1 VRVNIKE
8 SKMAE
13 KLTNRQRQILECISD
28 MINKKGFPPTI
39 REIGDKFKFKS
50 TNATRSVLTALS
62 KKGYIKRKPLVSRG
76 IELLR
81 QAKASFS
88 IVPLI
93 GRVSA
98 GIPILAVEN
107 IEGNFAIDKSF
118 LPDRESFFLKVVGD
132 SMKDAG
138 ILEGD
143 YVLARCQEI
152 ANKGDIVVA
161 IIGDEATVKKYFP
174 EKNRIRLEPA
184 NSQYGPIIV
193 EKNTPDFRIAGKV
206 VGLLRRM

>member
-1 VRVNIKE
+1 
-8 SKMAE
+8 MAD
-13 KLTNRQRQILECISD
+13 KLTNRQRQILEYISD
-28 MINKKGFPPTI
+28 MINKKGVPPTI
-39 REIGDKFKFKS
+39 REIGDKFRFKS
-50 TNATRSVLTALS
+50 TNATRSVLNALS

-81 QAKASFS
+81 QTKATFS

-107 IEGNFAIDKSF
+107 IEGNFAVDKSF

-138 ILEGD
+138 ILDGD
-143 YVLARCQEI
+143 YVLAQSQDI

-174 EKNRIRLEPA
+174 EKNKVRLEPA
-184 NSQYGPIIV
+184 NQEYGPIIV

>member
-1 VRVNIKE
+1 MKNL
-8 SKMAE
+8 
-13 KLTNRQRQILECISD
+13 LTNRQKQILEYISD
-28 MINKKGFPPTI
+28 MINKNGFPPTI
-39 REIGDKFKFKS
+39 REIGERFEFKS
-50 TNATRSVLTALS
+50 TNATRSVLDALS
-62 KKGYIKRKPLVSRG
+62 KKGFIRRKPMVSRG
-76 IELLR
+76 IELLG
-81 QAKASFS
+81 QARASFS

-107 IEGNFAIDKSF
+107 IEGNFAVDKSF

-138 ILEGD
+138 IFNGD
-143 YVLARCQEI
+143 YVLAKVQPT
-152 ANKGDIVVA
+152 AQTGDIVVA

-174 EKNRIRLEPA
+174 QKTRIRLEPA
-184 NSQYGPIIV
+184 NSKYGPIIV

>member
-1 VRVNIKE
+1 
-8 SKMAE
+8 MAD
-13 KLTNRQRQILECISD
+13 KLTNRQKQILEYITD

-39 REIGDKFKFKS
+39 REIGERFKFKS
-50 TNATRSVLTALS
+50 TNATRSVLNALS
-62 KKGYIKRKPLVSRG
+62 KKGYIKRKPMVSRG

-81 QAKASFS
+81 QARVSFS
-88 IVPLI
+88 VVPLI

-107 IEGNFAIDKSF
+107 IEGNFAVDKSF

-138 ILEGD
+138 ILNGD
-143 YVLARCQEI
+143 YVLAKAQPI
-152 ANKGDIVVA
+152 AQTGDIVVA

>member
-1 VRVNIKE
+1 
-8 SKMAE
+8 MAE
-13 KLTNRQRQILECISD
+13 LLTNRQRQILEYISD
-28 MINKKGFPPTI
+28 MINRKGFPPTI
-39 REIGDKFKFKS
+39 REIGDRFRFKS
-50 TNATRSVLTALS
+50 TNATRSVLAALS
-62 KKGYIKRKPLVSRG
+62 KKGYIKRRPLVSRG

-81 QAKASFS
+81 QTKASFS

-107 IEGNFAIDKSF
+107 IEGNFAVDKSF

-138 ILEGD
+138 ILDGD
-143 YVLARCQEI
+143 YVLAQSQDI

-161 IIGDEATVKKYFP
+161 IIGDEANVKKYFP
-174 EKNRIRLEPA
+174 EKNKVRLEPA

>member
-1 VRVNIKE
+1 MKNL
-8 SKMAE
+8 
-13 KLTNRQRQILECISD
+13 LTNRQKQILEYITD
-28 MINKKGFPPTI
+28 MINKKGSPPTI
-39 REIGDKFKFKS
+39 REIGERFKFKS
-50 TNATRSVLTALS
+50 TNATRSVLNALS
-62 KKGYIKRKPLVSRG
+62 KKGYIKRKPMVSRG

-81 QAKASFS
+81 QARVSFS
-88 IVPLI
+88 VVPLI

-107 IEGNFAIDKSF
+107 IEGNFAVDKSF
-118 LPDRESFFLKVVGD
+118 LPDKESFFLKVVGD

-138 ILEGD
+138 ILNGD
-143 YVLARCQEI
+143 YVLAKAQPT
-152 ANKGDIVVA
+152 AQTGDIVVA

-193 EKNTPDFRIAGKV
+193 EKSTPDFRIAGKV

>member
-1 VRVNIKE
+1 
-8 SKMAE
+8 MANE
-13 KLTNRQRQILECISD
+13 LTNRQRQIMEYITET
-28 MINKKGFPPTI
+28 INKKGFPPTI
-39 REIGDKFKFKS
+39 REIGERFKFKS
-50 TNATRSVLTALS
+50 TNATRSILNALS
-62 KKGYIKRKPLVSRG
+62 KKGYIKRKPLISRG
-76 IELLR
+76 IELLK
-81 QAKASFS
+81 QAKATFS
-88 IVPLI
+88 LVPLV

-98 GIPILAVEN
+98 GIPILAIEN

-138 ILEGD
+138 ILDGD
-143 YVLARCQEI
+143 YVLARVQPTAQAGE
-152 ANKGDIVVA
+152 IVVA
-161 IIGDEATVKKYFP
+161 IIGDEATVKRYFP

-184 NSQYGPIIV
+184 NSKYGPIIV